1 MAQLT
6 LIHHRA
12 VVELLPALALVG
24 EPAGAHSLDVRAI
37 SLSWLRWTIEIDLT
51 APQPTHKT

>member
-12 VVELLPALALVG
+12 VAELLPSLALVG
-24 EPAGAHSLDVRAI
+24 EPTGAHSLDVRI
-37 SLSWLRWTIEIDLT
+37 LSLSWLRWPIEIDLT
-51 APQPTHKT
+51 APQPTRKT